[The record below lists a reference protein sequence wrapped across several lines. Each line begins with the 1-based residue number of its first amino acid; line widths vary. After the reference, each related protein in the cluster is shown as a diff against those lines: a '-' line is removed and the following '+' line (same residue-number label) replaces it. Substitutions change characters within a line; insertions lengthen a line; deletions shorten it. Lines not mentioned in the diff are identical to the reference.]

1 MVEVVAI
8 YLVITIVF
16 SILLLIMAVSGG
28 LGGVVDFGGADV
40 GGPDIGADLGGVGHD
55 IGHDVGHDAGQ
66 FSGTGIQPLS
76 LPIMFAF
83 GAFFGAFGTVFESMQ
98 VLPMFLVPLVAAI
111 LASVI
116 TALVYILLQAMFAK
130 SQATTEYKLPD
141 LVGARG
147 EITIPVRPGLRG
159 QVLVA
164 TDARGRTLLS
174 AISSQELKTG
184 DRVQITGVEG
194 GALVV
199 EKVQA

>member
-1 MVEVVAI
+1 MVDVVAI

-28 LGGVVDFGGADV
+28 IGGAVDIGGADI

-55 IGHDVGHDAGQ
+55 IGQDAGQ
-66 FSGTGIQPLS
+66 FSGTGIHPLS

-98 VLPMFLVPLVAAI
+98 FLPTFLVPLLSSI
-111 LASVI
+111 LAM
-116 TALVYILLQAMFAK
+116 LVTVMMYFLLQLMFSK
-130 SQATTEYKLPD
+130 SQATTEYRLAD
-141 LVGARG
+141 LIGTRG
-147 EITIPVRPGLRG
+147 EVTVPLHPGVRG

-174 AISSQELKTG
+174 AVSTQDLKTG